1 MFGQTID
8 VIECAPPDS
17 RRARILDR
25 AAFLFGEHGYDRTSM
40 RDIATAVG
48 ILPGSVY
55 YHFPSKEA
63 LLAAV
68 YAAAIDQAIET
79 LNAAIAPHAD
89 PWDRLEAAA
98 IAHLGILVG
107 GGSIAVVI
115 ADGPNLPATA
125 RTELIAQRHRYEAV
139 FRTLVSAIDL
149 PPGVGRSSFRL
160 ALLGALNWSLTW
172 YHANGDPPATV
183 ARNLFAVFRAGR
195 LSNP

>member
-1 MFGQTID
+1 MPVMELQR
-8 VIECAPPDS
+8 PDS
-17 RRARILDR
+17 RRDQILER
-25 AAFLFGEHGYDRTSM
+25 AALLFGESGYDRTSI
-40 RDIATAVG
+40 RDIAAAVG
-48 ILPGSVY
+48 MLPGSVY

-68 YAAAIDQAIET
+68 YAAAIDKAIDT
-79 LNAAIAPHAD
+79 LRTAIAGHSD

-125 RTELIAQRHRYEAV
+125 RKDLIAQRHRYEAV
-139 FRTLVSAIDL
+139 FRELVAAVDL
-149 PPGVGRSSFRL
+149 PPGVRPSSFRL
-160 ALLGALNWSLTW
+160 ALMGALNWSLTW
-172 YHANGDPPATV
+172 FRPDGDPPEIV

-195 LSNP
+195 PSNARTCP